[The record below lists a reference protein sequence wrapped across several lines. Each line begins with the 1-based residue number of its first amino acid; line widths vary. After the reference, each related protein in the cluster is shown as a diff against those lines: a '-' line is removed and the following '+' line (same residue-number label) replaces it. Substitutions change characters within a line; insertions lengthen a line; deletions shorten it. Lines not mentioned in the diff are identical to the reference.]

1 MSRKIE
7 LEYELKTRSGSAVWT
22 LISTPVGLKKWLA
35 DDVFFEENVATF
47 VWGDP
52 LREHETHTAIVMEM
66 VKNSHIRLYW
76 DDSDDDSYWEI
87 RMFHSEI
94 AGNYHLGITDF
105 AEDGEAE
112 DLVRIWNQSIDRLHR
127 ITGV

>member
-35 DDVFFEENVATF
+35 DDVMMDGSTATF
-47 VWGDP
+47 IWGDP
-52 LREHETHTAIVMEM
+52 LREHDTHTATVVEME
-66 VKNSHIRLYW
+66 KNSHIRLRW
-76 DDSDDDSYWEI
+76 DSSDVDSYWEI

-94 AGNYHLGITDF
+94 AGNYHLAITDF
-105 AEDGEAE
+105 TEDDDHEG
-112 DLVRIWNQSIDRLHR
+112 LVQIWNQNIERLHC